1 MNEDYEF
8 IVLKLKEISRETNEN
23 VRNEE
28 LKKIKAFFFGPDITS
43 EERNAKL
50 ESIIKAIDLYS
61 KDEDEKANIYKVLA
75 ILFINRLVEI
85 INGDIMTEM

>member
-28 LKKIKAFFFGPDITS
+28 LKKIKAFFFDPDNTS
-43 EERNAKL
+43 KERHAKL
-50 ESIIKAIDLYS
+50 ESIIEAIDLYS